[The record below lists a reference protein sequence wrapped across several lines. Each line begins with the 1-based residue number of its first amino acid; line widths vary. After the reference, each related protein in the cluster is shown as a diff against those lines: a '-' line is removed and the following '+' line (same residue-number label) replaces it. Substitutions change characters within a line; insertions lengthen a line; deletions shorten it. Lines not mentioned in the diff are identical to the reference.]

1 MENHFPDCGKR
12 RRRTEPDGLAGGHLS
27 QLRQDPTTKEW
38 VIIAAERSKRPDHFI
53 RPRTLVESPPYREDC
68 PFCQGNEHLTPHE
81 SLAYRSGGP
90 ADGGGWWVRVIPN
103 RFPALSLDGSLQRDG
118 TGFFRQMDGVGVHEV
133 VIESPIHN
141 EILALMEDRQV
152 EEILLAYR
160 ERYLALREDRRIKLV
175 IIFKNHGEGAGTS
188 LEHTH
193 SQLVGTAV
201 VPSDIRRKLDQAAR
215 HYDDHGS
222 CVYCD
227 SIKEELNFG
236 KRIVMDTERFVVLQ
250 PFASRSPFET
260 WIIPKEHQAS
270 FGLISI
276 EDSKR
281 FAKILRA
288 TLLKLY
294 AKLNNP
300 DYNYV
305 IHTAPIMDEQED
317 YYHWHLQI
325 IPRLTTPA
333 GFEMGSGIYINVSL
347 PEETAQFLRE

>member
-1 MENHFPDCGKR
+1 M
-12 RRRTEPDGLAGGHLS
+12 S

-38 VIIAAERSKRPDHFI
+38 VIIATERSKRPHDFV
-53 RPRTLVESPPYREDC
+53 RPETSTEKPPYKEDC
-68 PFCQGNEHLTPHE
+68 PFCQGNEALTPHE

-90 ADGGGWWVRVIPN
+90 GDSAGWWVRVVPN
-103 RFPALSLDGSLQRDG
+103 RFPALAIDGSLQREEM
-118 TGFFRQMDGVGVHEV
+118 GFFRMMDGVGVHEV
-133 VIESPIHN
+133 VIESPFHN
-141 EILALMEDRQV
+141 EILPLMDSRQV

-175 IIFKNHGEGAGTS
+175 IIFKNHGEAAGTS
-188 LEHTH
+188 LDHTH
-193 SQLVGTAV
+193 SQIVGTVV
-201 VPSDIRRKLDQAAR
+201 VPSDIRRRLDQAAR

-227 SIKEELNFG
+227 SIQEELAFG
-236 KRIVMDTERFVVLQ
+236 TRIVMDTERFVVLQ

-270 FGLISI
+270 FGLISM
-276 EDSKR
+276 EDSKT

-288 TLLKLY
+288 TLFKLH

-300 DYNYV
+300 DFNYV
-305 IHTAPIMDEQED
+305 IRTAPIRDEQED

-325 IPRLTTPA
+325 VPRLTTPA
-333 GFEMGSGIYINVSL
+333 GFEMGSGMYINVSL
-347 PEETAQFLRE
+347 PEETARFLRE